1 MVGVLRIKILS
12 LYIIRSFTYEKLCVF
27 PAFSIVVLIV
37 SRGKEPRMFHRHAW
51 VFFSDFLFFVCEKIP
66 NHVHRTFVEYF
77 FLKKKKIKVEKIF
90 HSSTMNIR
98 GFFFFK
104 FFFFS
109 SKKKTTHVLKHAWF
123 F

>member
-1 MVGVLRIKILS
+1 MVGVLLIKILS

-77 FLKKKKIKVEKIF
+77 FPEKKKVEKIF
-90 HSSTMNIR
+90 HSSTMNIH
-98 GFFFFK
+98 GFFFQG
-104 FFFFS
+104 FFFS
-109 SKKKTTHVLKHAWF
+109 LKKNTQTCLVF
-123 F
+123 FHLFF